1 MRIYVVHNRS
11 DYELQWEN
19 LTRSIM
25 YLNIL
30 SKLRTRETST
40 SHPCVYPR
48 LRITM
53 PKRVHQ
59 ILILIYVYLLI
70 LHSHDHP
77 A

>member
-1 MRIYVVHNRS
+1 MGIHIVHNRS
-11 DYELQWEN
+11 DYEPQWEN

-30 SKLRTRETST
+30 STLRTRETSI

-48 LRITM
+48 PRITM
-53 PKRVHQ
+53 QKRVHQ
-59 ILILIYVYLLI
+59 ILILIYVYPLI
-70 LHSHDHP
+70 LHSHDHF